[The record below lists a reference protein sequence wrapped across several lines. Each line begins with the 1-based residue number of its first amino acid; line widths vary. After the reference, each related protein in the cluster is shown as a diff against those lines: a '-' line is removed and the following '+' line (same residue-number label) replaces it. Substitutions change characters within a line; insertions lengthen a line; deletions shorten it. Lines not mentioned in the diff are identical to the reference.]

1 MRVKSVGTESNEVVL
16 GMVRPMGVWGAGRR
30 AGPALP
36 TAGPGWRPPAPPAG
50 GGWGSGGGEPEAG
63 EAVRFPGGLERL
75 LPRLAGALVERG
87 LTVATAEADTC
98 GLLGYLLG
106 WVPGA
111 SRYFVGGVIAYS
123 NRVKVGVLGV
133 SEDLLARHGAVSAE
147 VALAMARGART
158 LLGADLA
165 LSVTGIAGPT
175 GGTPAKPVGLF
186 YLGLSARDGAEA
198 VRQHLLPGDRDA
210 RKWASAQQAL
220 VLLAEHLGLPPA

>member
-1 MRVKSVGTESNEVVL
+1 ME
-16 GMVRPMGVWGAGRR
+16 
-30 AGPALP
+30 
-36 TAGPGWRPPAPPAG
+36 
-50 GGWGSGGGEPEAG
+50 EAFL
-63 EAVRFPGGLERL
+63 R
-75 LPRLAGALVERG
+75 RLADALTGRG

-106 WVPGA
+106 RVPGA

-123 NRVKVGVLGV
+123 NRVKVAVLGV
-133 SEDLLARHGAVSAE
+133 PEGLLERFGAVSEE

-186 YLGLSARDGAEA
+186 YLGLSARDGTEA
-198 VRQHLLPGDRDA
+198 VRRHLLPGDREA
-210 RKWASAQQAL
+210 RKRASARLAL
-220 VLLAEHLGLPPA
+220 ALLAEHLGLEPPRAEGPSVL